1 MSVVSDV
8 MSSVQSAPVEE
19 TANTSKKS
27 RFYGKTVGEPQL
39 SDKAA
44 KYYEQLKSKY
54 SNMDFILVSADQ
66 KEAAAAKAA
75 SYANG
80 NSMVVLIDEEKIEKM
95 AEDKN
100 FREKY
105 EGIIR
110 DAATGLSQMVEKIKA
125 TGANV
130 KSVGMQVNDN
140 GTASFFAVMDKSFAD
155 QRARIE
161 KRAAAKQ
168 EEKKAAAKKAKKEQ
182 AEERLDHIREKN
194 HARTE
199 KAEDDTVTITAS
211 SMEELMQKVDDYVQM
226 TRSDFVQTE
235 AEKTMGQN
243 IDFFL

>member
-8 MSSVQSAPVEE
+8 MSGAQSVPVEE
-19 TANTSKKS
+19 TASASKKS

-39 SDKAA
+39 SEKAA

-66 KEAAAAKAA
+66 KEAAKAKAA

-80 NSMVVLIDEEKIEKM
+80 NSMVVLIDEEKIERM
-95 AEDKN
+95 AEDKAY
-100 FREKY
+100 REQY

-110 DAATGLSQMVEKIKA
+110 NAASGLSQMIEKIKA
-125 TGANV
+125 SGASV
-130 KSVGMQVNDN
+130 KGVGMQVNGD

-155 QRARIE
+155 QRTRME

-168 EEKKAAAKKAKKEQ
+168 QEKKAAASKAKKEE
-182 AEERLDHIREKN
+182 AKERLEKLRDN
-194 HARTE
+194 KRTE
-199 KAEDDTVTITAS
+199 KEDDSDTITAS
-211 SMEELMQKVDDYVQM
+211 SMEELMQKIDDYMQMTRTDYVQ
-226 TRSDFVQTE
+226 TE
-235 AEKTMGQN
+235 TEKSMGQN